1 MSDPPPPAETA
12 TGLYMHADLA
22 VGTLVAGRFRI
33 EGVLGV
39 GGMGVVYRARDEA
52 LGVPVAL
59 KLLRPELAARPD
71 AFERFRQELLL
82 ARQVSSPHVVRIHDL
97 ARHEERWLISMDYVE
112 GEALDRR
119 LDRGG
124 PLEVEEALRI
134 TRDIAEGLAA
144 AHATGVIHRDLKPA
158 NILLDLQG
166 RAFIS
171 DFGVAR
177 SLAGAGMT
185 ATGAVVGTPEYLSPE
200 QARGGAVDAR
210 SDLYALGL
218 ILYEM
223 LAGKPPFSGATAAEI
238 LAQRLVRVP
247 PPVSRLRAGIPLWV
261 ARLVDKLLRPQ
272 PAHRFGSAQ
281 AVIAA
286 IDRRE
291 VAREWRPG
299 RGMALAV
306 AGAVVVAG
314 LAGGWWWSR
323 QQQDAVPATVEA
335 SAPLRRL
342 LVLPVE
348 IQSGEA
354 GVAAQLMA
362 AGDHLRDALAEIPG
376 VAVVD
381 RRRSWQ
387 ALEMAGPAAG
397 DPTAL
402 RRLAAA
408 ERILQLRAHPDG
420 QGWRI
425 EALLHGGAAAP
436 TRIDGPLAAD
446 PVAALQAWAKRPQ
459 TATALGLPA
468 PIPDLG
474 LPATPALQAQGAAL
488 QGARRGDIGELLERS
503 REAAASAPGYTR
515 AWLEQ
520 AEAAH
525 ALGDE
530 DAAFA
535 AIEGGQAT
543 LERASARL
551 RHRYLAMRAT
561 LEGDAPTAVAHWRAL
576 AEANADDTEAA
587 LQLARARGAG
597 GDFKAAVA
605 ALQALATR
613 DAQDPRV
620 WFELGKFSILSG
632 DAQRAVDEHLVRA
645 LVLYKRSGDAFGEA
659 ETVNAL
665 GIGYGR
671 LGQTAD
677 AEEQYRRAIALR
689 AQVGNRR
696 GEATSRSNLAA
707 ILSLRG
713 RYAEAA
719 RQLEQARALRVA
731 LDDRAGLAAVEHDLG
746 LLAEERGDYPL
757 ALAAYRRSLQAW
769 ENVGDQHGIAQALDG
784 IGFARY
790 QMGAYA
796 DAQAYWQQAAHTYAG
811 LGDETG
817 NIRTSQNL
825 GLLAVARGQ
834 WRTARGL
841 LESSLASAERLQMAE
856 EAAVSRRHLAEL
868 ERMQG
873 HYAAALAQAD
883 AAAASFQ
890 RREDARGQAE
900 AGLLRAQVLLDL
912 HADADAARAL
922 AALAPV
928 LEKASR
934 EQQAMA
940 SMLEGQLASRRG
952 DAGAARRHF
961 ADASRQ
967 ARMSGVLA
975 LQLQVALLGGGNGDL
990 QAQSESLGNIPLR
1003 LDWLERATTRALER
1017 GDAAGAVAA
1026 YRQAQPLLR
1035 GGDYRRAWV
1044 LHRLGARALAAQGAA
1059 QEARAAE
1066 AAAARAWND
1075 TLAKLPE
1082 DRREAY
1088 RRANTMENVR

>member
-1 MSDPPPPAETA
+1 MSDAPTPAATA
-12 TGLYMHADLA
+12 TGLYVNADLA

-33 EGVLGV
+33 ESVLGV

-52 LGVPVAL
+52 LGVTVAL

-97 ARHEERWLISMDYVE
+97 ARHEERWLISMDYVA

-119 LDRGG
+119 LDRGSA
-124 PLEVEEALRI
+124 LAVDEALRI
-134 TRDIAEGLAA
+134 ARDIAEGLAA

-158 NILLDLQG
+158 NILLDAQG
-166 RAFIS
+166 RALIS

-177 SLAGAGMT
+177 SLAGVGMT

-223 LAGKPPFSGATAAEI
+223 LVGKPPFSGATAAEI

-247 PPVSRLRAGIPLWV
+247 EPVSRRRTGIPPWV
-261 ARLVDKLLRPQ
+261 VRLVEKLLRPQ
-272 PAHRFGSAQ
+272 PAHRFASARG
-281 AVIAA
+281 VIAA

-291 VAREWRPG
+291 VAREFRPG
-299 RGMALAV
+299 RATALAV
-306 AGAVVVAG
+306 AGVLAVA
-314 LAGGWWWSR
+314 AITGGWWWR
-323 QQQDAVPATVEA
+323 QQTAPATEVVA

-342 LVLPVE
+342 LVLPIDVP
-348 IQSGEA
+348 A
-354 GVAAQLMA
+354 GDAAASARMTA
-362 AGDHLRDALAEIPG
+362 AGAHLREAIAQIPG

-381 RRRSWQ
+381 RQRSWQ
-387 ALEMAGPAAG
+387 ALQMAGAAAADPAA
-397 DPTAL
+397 L
-402 RRLAAA
+402 QRLAAA
-408 ERILQLRAHPDG
+408 ERVLQLQARDAA

-425 EALLHGGAAAP
+425 EAFLHGAAAAP
-436 TRIDGPLAAD
+436 IRIEGPVAAD
-446 PVAALQAWAKRPQ
+446 PVIALQAWAKQPA
-459 TATALGLPA
+459 TATALGLPTT
-468 PIPDLG
+468 IPDLG
-474 LPATPALQAQGAAL
+474 LPPTAALQAQGSAL
-488 QGARRGDIGELLERS
+488 QAARRGGDVGEVLKWA
-503 REAAASAPGYTR
+503 REATDVAPGYTR

-525 ALGDE
+525 AIGDD

-543 LERASARL
+543 LDRAAPRL
-551 RHRYLAMRAT
+551 RQRYLAMRAM
-561 LEGDAPTAVAHWRAL
+561 LEGDAPTAVGHWRAL
-576 AEANADDTEAA
+576 ADTTPDDTEAA
-587 LQLARARGAG
+587 LQLARARGNG

-605 ALQALATR
+605 GLQALTAR
-613 DAQDPRV
+613 DAQDPRA

-632 DAQRAVDEHLVRA
+632 DAQRAVDEYLVRA
-645 LVLYKRSGDAFGEA
+645 LVLYKRSDDAFGEA

-677 AEEQYRRAIALR
+677 AEEQYRKAITLR
-689 AQVGNRR
+689 GQVGNRR

-713 RYAEAA
+713 RYAEAGQ
-719 RQLEQARALRVA
+719 QLEQARSVRVA

-769 ENVGDQHGIAQALDG
+769 ENVGDQHGVAQALDG

-796 DAQAYWQQAAHTYAG
+796 DAQAYWQQSAQTYAG

-825 GLLAVARGQ
+825 GLLAVSRGQ
-834 WRTARGL
+834 WRAARGL
-841 LESSLASAERLQMAE
+841 LEGSLAAAERLQMAE
-856 EAAVSRRHLAEL
+856 EAAVSRRHLGEL

-873 HYAAALAQAD
+873 HYAAALAH
-883 AAAASFQ
+883 AAKAAVSF
-890 RREDARGQAE
+890 RDREDARGQVDV
-900 AGLLRAQVLLDL
+900 GLLQVQLLLDL

-922 AALAPV
+922 SALGPALA
-928 LEKASR
+928 KAPS
-934 EQQAMA
+934 EQQAA
-940 SMLEGQLASRRG
+940 AAMLEGQLSARRG

-961 ADASRQ
+961 ADA
-967 ARMSGVLA
+967 ARRARGSGVLA
-975 LQLQVALLGGGNGDL
+975 LQLQVAVHGGSTGEL
-990 QAQSESLGNIPLR
+990 ETQTAILGNVPLR
-1003 LDWLERATTRALER
+1003 LDWLERTMARALDG
-1017 GDAAGAVAA
+1017 GDTGGAVAA
-1026 YRQAQPLLR
+1026 YRKVQPLLR
-1035 GGDYRRAWV
+1035 AGDYRRAWA
-1044 LHRLGARALAAQGAA
+1044 LHRLAARALAAEGRH
-1059 QEARAAE
+1059 QEARV
-1066 AAAARAWND
+1066 AAAAASRSWDAV
-1075 TLAKLPE
+1075 LAQLPAE
-1082 DRREAY
+1082 RREAF
-1088 RRANTMENVR
+1088 RRATTSGTTP